1 MPARKDMDT
10 AYRAAAGAAAD
21 TSAVERSLEEFIA
34 RANSTLPDFEHGDE
48 GATRPKTLLADV
60 KKRRSKKADPST
72 LVVLGS
78 PAPLADVTEIVSRVA
93 VGTKPL
99 PPRRVLG
106 VRLGAAFLAGA
117 AAVLLVSRILVGGP
131 EPQKPEAA
139 PAVPAPVVT
148 KVPVVTPIVE
158 PIVTPEAA
166 AAPAE
171 AADPVETAA
180 AAAVV
185 VELPKAD
192 AKPEPRPARAKT
204 TPPRPPRAKP
214 EVKKS
219 GSLVDPFA
227 P

>member
-10 AYRAAAGAAAD
+10 ASRAAD
-21 TSAVERSLEEFIA
+21 TSAVERSLEDFIA
-34 RANSTLPDFEHGDE
+34 RANSTLPAFQHGDE
-48 GATRPKTLLADV
+48 GPTRPKTLLADV
-60 KKRRSKKADPST
+60 KKRRGKKADPST
-72 LVVLGS
+72 LIVLGS

-131 EPQKPEAA
+131 QPQKPEAA

-148 KVPVVTPIVE
+148 QVPAPVVKPVVE
-158 PIVTPEAA
+158 PIVTPSESAT
-166 AAPAE
+166 
-171 AADPVETAA
+171 VEP
-180 AAAVV
+180 AAAV
-185 VELPKAD
+185 EPPKAD
-192 AKPEPRPARAKT
+192 AKPEPSRPARAKS
-204 TPPRPPRAKP
+204 TPPRPPRAKTAA
-214 EVKKS
+214 EVKKPKES

-227 P
+227 N